1 MLKYS
6 LLAPEKGDIMEKFSR
21 TRKGYDPEEV
31 NAFLDQ
37 VISQVEKMIADGK
50 TKDAEIASLKK
61 AVSEQDAL
69 REKLANYERIE
80 NTLNRAIFMAE
91 KTSEQM
97 KLAAH
102 KEREVILDD
111 AKNNASRI
119 VNEAL
124 LRAEKTEMESE
135 NLKRNINVFKRRL
148 RTVIEE
154 QLRNVDE
161 IDKIE
166 M

>member
-1 MLKYS
+1 
-6 LLAPEKGDIMEKFSR
+6 MEKFSR

-37 VISQVEKMIADGK
+37 VISQVERMIAESK
-50 TKDAEIASLKK
+50 IKDEQIASLKK
-61 AVSEQDAL
+61 LVEENEDL
-69 REKLANYERIE
+69 KVKLANYEKIE

-102 KEREVILDD
+102 KESEVIISD
-111 AKNNASRI
+111 AKTNASRI

-124 LRAEKTEMESE
+124 LRAEKADMETE
-135 NLKRNINVFKRRL
+135 NLKRNVNIFKRRL
-148 RTVIEE
+148 RTIVEE

>member
-1 MLKYS
+1 
-6 LLAPEKGDIMEKFSR
+6 MEKFSR

-37 VISQVEKMIADGK
+37 VISQVERMIQESK
-50 TKDAEIASLKK
+50 IKDAEIFNLKK
-61 AVSEQDAL
+61 SVSENEVL

-80 NTLNRAIFMAE
+80 TTLNRAIIMAE

-102 KEREVILDD
+102 KEREIIIED
-111 AKNNASRI
+111 AKTNASRI
-119 VNEAL
+119 VNDAL
-124 LRAEKTEMESE
+124 LRAEKSE
-135 NLKRNINVFKRRL
+135 LEADTLKRNINIFKRRL
-148 RTVIEE
+148 RNIIEE
-154 QLRNVDE
+154 QLKNVDE
-161 IDKIE
+161 IDQIE